1 MHKIARIVK
10 LFLGML
16 GMIFSIPFFSQVD
29 QAPTVFATGRQA
41 FCPGNPVNIVTDF
54 SITDPDDTTIDV
66 FYIQI
71 SEGYE
76 QGFDTLQLD
85 VSLHPN
91 ILPVWDPSAGKLTL
105 RGIGSQM
112 LLTDLEKAV
121 KDVVFM
127 TTAINIFS
135 EKKFSLTIDDA
146 NYLPETGHF
155 YRFIS
160 ANGISWTDAK
170 FAAETQFYYGR
181 RGYLATLSSQ
191 IEADFA
197 GKQASGAGWIGGSD
211 ADSPN
216 VWKWVTGPETGTIFW
231 NGGVNGSS
239 PSFAFWNTGE
249 PNNFNNSGEDYVHV
263 TDPSTGTRG
272 AWNDLP
278 NAGGTGLYEAK
289 GYIVEFGTPSDS
301 PLNIVA
307 TTSIFIPQIVSSV
320 NATIC
325 ESGTAT
331 ISATANEG
339 EILWFDAPTD
349 ENEVETGNTFTTPS
363 LTNTTIYY
371 VAASVNGC
379 TTLPRTAVTVTV
391 KPRPSIVSTTD
402 DIVCSGTATLTA
414 TASQGEVFWY
424 DSLVSTTPIFVG
436 NSYVTLDLTSSTT
449 YYVSANI
456 NGCETAIRTPVN
468 AILDETIPDFEIPL
482 NGYVLCEDID
492 SIVLQTRNPQGNYAY
507 VWKKDDVT
515 LSETSSSI
523 SVTSEGNYYVSAVSE
538 AGCISDEKLIV
549 VTKSSIATITK
560 DDVIITD
567 DSNNNSIQVAN
578 PNLGIGSYEFAIDD
592 EFGNYT
598 DVGFFQNLSPG
609 IHTLFVR
616 DKLGCGV
623 ASYQFSILAYPKFFT
638 PNGDGV
644 NDFWTINGFDTA
656 FYTISKISI
665 FDRFGKLIYQIEQ
678 NSQGWN
684 GDYQG
689 KKLPS
694 NTYWFRVLLTDIHG
708 FMIEKSGNFSLIR

>member
-127 TTAINIFS
+127 TTTISIFL

-170 FAAETQFYYGR
+170 IAAETQFYYGR

-278 NAGGTGLYEAK
+278 NTGGTGSFEAK